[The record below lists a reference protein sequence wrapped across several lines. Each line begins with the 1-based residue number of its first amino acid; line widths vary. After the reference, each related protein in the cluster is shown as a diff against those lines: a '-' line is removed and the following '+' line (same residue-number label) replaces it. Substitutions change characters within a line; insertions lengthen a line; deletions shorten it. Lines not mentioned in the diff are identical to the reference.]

1 MPAIMEMLS
10 SGRIT
15 PPSLMMRLVNGVSKH
30 LRLVAPDE
38 AGAGA
43 EQEAQADGEDDDGE
57 LRLADDAP
65 QHQRVEQI
73 AEHGHAQ
80 GGEQEAQPVV
90 HPHGADEGQ
99 RHEGA
104 QHHQV
109 ALGEIHHLGGFV
121 DQHEAERDQAV
132 DAALRSAAD
141 DQLSELHL
149 AVPHIRVSPLLASAR
164 PATL

>member
-1 MPAIMEMLS
+1 
-10 SGRIT
+10 
-15 PPSLMMRLVNGVSKH
+15 MMRRST
-30 LRLVAPDE
+30 
-38 AGAGA
+38 
-43 EQEAQADGEDDDGE
+43 DG
-57 LRLADDAP
+57 
-65 QHQRVEQI
+65 VEQV

-90 HPHGADEGQ
+90 EPHGADEGQ

-109 ALGEIHHLGGFV
+109 ALGEIDHLGGFV

-141 DQLSELHL
+141 DELEKLHL
-149 AVPHIRVSPLLASAR
+149 AVPHIRGLAASPSAPTR
-164 PATL
+164 NALDWRRGKR